1 MGKTTT
7 IQRVQDFWPSTV
19 VPDMYIINIIY
30 RNAIII
36 HLRLNCSS
44 WPSCFKLFAD
54 FASTIS
60 CMKSLVLLLFTQTAV
75 VRCHTFK
82 RYHKPIIPCIF
93 SANFACGSL
102 PGPTTK
108 IWSALSNYGPSR
120 IAEGTRFNSQK
131 CLETQRE
138 VGIPVKLIRFHG
150 KNTFGITNIKVN
162 P

>member
-1 MGKTTT
+1 MLQKSGKKTTWDGAKTLWIMRKATT

-19 VPDMYIINIIY
+19 VPDMYIINTIY

-82 RYHKPIIPCIF
+82 RCHKPIIPCIF

-108 IWSALSNYGPSR
+108 IWSALSNYGPSKLLKELDSTPR
-120 IAEGTRFNSQK
+120 NVWKLSGK
-131 CLETQRE
+131 
-138 VGIPVKLIRFHG
+138 VGIR
-150 KNTFGITNIKVN
+150 
-162 P
+162 